1 MLLRRSLGGPAKML
15 RDFAPRRRI
24 TILFRVGLD
33 ELEHTFLYFR
43 HIFHKAGI
51 YTEWTDVQLYD
62 LTCP

>member
-1 MLLRRSLGGPAKML
+1 ML
-15 RDFAPRRRI
+15 RDFVPRRRI

-33 ELEHTFLYFR
+33 ELEHTFLNFR